1 MLLGVPRQEHPGQ
14 RDVLEL
20 ARVAEVVVNRQALL
34 TRPAKGFTQRPL
46 RDQHPGPQGRDRPYV
61 GEVITHIQALRLVEQ
76 VECAAQISFSLP
88 YPSHRDTPAVGVLPQ
103 SNVLTQLLAPQQMLS
118 GLSQVVVLAVD
129 LAHADVHVRRSSKDR
144 LAL

>member
-46 RDQHPGPQGRDRPYV
+46 RDQHPGPRGRDRPNV
-61 GEVITHIQALRLVEQ
+61 GEVVTYIQVLRLVEQ

-88 YPSHRDTPAVGVLPQ
+88 YPSHRDTPAVGVLRQPD
-103 SNVLTQLLAPQQMLS
+103 VLTQLLAPQQMLS
-118 GLSQVVVLAVD
+118 SGRQVVVLTVE
-129 LAHADVHVRRSSKDR
+129 LAHPDVHVRRSPR
-144 LAL
+144 N